1 MDVSKFKFTVNVRYD
16 CDEGQGCDE
25 FLEDGT
31 YEEAVK
37 LFERLDSRTWISGY
51 YHYMS
56 VNIEVY
62 DLHDN
67 QIDLSDVLDGE
78 FEWLSDYY
86 STSDKNEACAIPADV
101 LRFLE
106 ALKNGDA
113 WFKQKQVKDLKKR
126 IAALEKE
133 LKSAKKE
140 LEALE
145 REQA

>member
-1 MDVSKFKFTVNVRYD
+1 MDVSKFKFTVNVKYD
-16 CDEGQGCDE
+16 CDEGQGCYKC
-25 FLEDGT
+25 LEDGT

-37 LFERLDSRTWISGY
+37 LFESLDSRTWISGY

-67 QIDLSDVLDGE
+67 QIDLSDVLEGE

-106 ALKNGDA
+106 ALKKGDN
-113 WFKQKQVKDLKKR
+113 WLNESKIVELETR
-126 IAALEKE
+126 IKNLEQE
-133 LKSAKKE
+133 IVEAKKE
-140 LEALE
+140 LEELKGK
-145 REQA
+145 RK